1 MIPILDMHADVFM
14 DLVRRYEARNAQQND
29 STTKSRN
36 ANNSLGSLGDFFE
49 LETRHLNRIKSGGI
63 VGAVLIDCRMAGETA
78 EPEHLEQFIVT
89 IRRELAAAGD
99 RLIHVKS
106 ATDLDRALATGRFAA
121 IVGYEGLSPTKGDL
135 SWIRRLYD
143 EAGLRVAALTHND
156 DNDYGGGA
164 LGARG
169 GAPNAI
175 DTGSGLGSSG
185 AHGSLSGASLGTPT
199 LGLTE
204 KGRQAVALMNDL
216 GILIDMA
223 HAGKATRRDIL
234 AASTRPVML
243 SHTSA
248 KVVYDN
254 GRNLSDEEMR
264 AIANAGGL
272 IGCMTSPA
280 ALAPLADRAHH
291 NLERYIQHLTHM
303 INAAGVDHV
312 GLGLHFCEYLYTR
325 EEYPL
330 IEGLEDASRA
340 QAIIDA
346 LLAAG
351 YSHADVEKIAWR
363 NFARVFTEA
372 VG

>member
-1 MIPILDMHADVFM
+1 MVPILDMHADLFM
-14 DLVRRYEARNAQQND
+14 DLTRRAELYR
-29 STTKSRN
+29 S
-36 ANNSLGSLGDFFE
+36 NNGGKTPPPELG
-49 LETRHLNRIKSGGI
+49 TRHLQRMKAGGI
-63 VGAVLIDCRMAGETA
+63 VGAVITDCRMAGESS
-78 EPEHLEQFIVT
+78 EPMHLEQFIVT
-89 IRRELAAAGD
+89 VRRELAAAGD

-106 ATDLDRALATGRFAA
+106 AADLEQALRTKTFAA
-121 IVGYEGLSPTKGDL
+121 IVGYEGLSPTKGEL
-135 SWIRRLYD
+135 AWIPRLYK
-143 EAGLRVAALTHND
+143 EAGLRIAVLTHND

-164 LGARG
+164 LGIRG
-169 GAPNAI
+169 GLQGIPAVP
-175 DTGSGLGSSG
+175 G
-185 AHGSLSGASLGTPT
+185 ALSGAPGVSDAQDGKSGWALGTPA

-204 KGRQAVALMNDL
+204 KGRQAVALMNEL

-223 HAGKATRRDIL
+223 HAGAETRRDIL
-234 AASTRPVML
+234 AASARPVML

-248 KVVYDN
+248 KAVYDN

-264 AIANAGGL
+264 AIADAGGL
-272 IGCMTSPA
+272 LGCMTSPA

-291 NLERYIQHLTHM
+291 SLERYMQHLTHM
-303 INAAGVDHV
+303 IGAAGVDHV

-330 IEGLEDASRA
+330 VDGLEDASRA
-340 QAIIDA
+340 QVIVDA

-351 YSHADVEKIAWR
+351 YSQIDVEKIAWR